1 MDNKKRQSKK
11 FIEKFMRKN
20 LDQKKTEL
28 KNFVEQLKKSKS
40 GGSSS
45 KTDEE
50 TFTKLKEKLKT
61 SSKKNVKEFI
71 QKYIKIS
78 QSDKKVKRGLSRLV
92 RKLDKNKINFRQ
104 NNDNTILIYVL
115 TFGLTVI
122 IIGTIAFSREYNPIE
137 DAIKEK
143 NQRIK
148 EKTAEKNQRIK
159 EKKEDI
165 KEQVI
170 DDTLEDIK
178 KNPEKS
184 FIDTMLEK
192 EQNLIDKDEEIK
204 TINKD
209 IEVLKNEKEML
220 ENTIKNEKE
229 TIENTIE
236 NEKIENIVE
245 ADRDKAVVE
254 KVAPEIQAKKIKR
267 VQFDEK
273 LNQTF
278 CISRAFMRQV
288 DIKDIGEA
296 CFEREYEDIQV
307 VLEDGEE
314 IIIKDKDAI
323 NDIKKLTRVQDD
335 ITAEEKLLE
344 EAEIDFE
351 TEYPN
356 LYNTFQDFKATFK
369 GDFDLFCTEIQQS
382 IEYKQDL
389 QLFRSKKDAF
399 RNREDNLKQEG
410 EEILEKANPKVDETI
425 VNQEKEAIQDKTGG
439 DGLDGDGAELAE
451 DLFESS
457 GTADLLAAFADALVG
472 FLIVGA
478 FFIVLAAILYIDPN
492 LFNQIADLIGD
503 IPIIGPVLKP
513 LLQNFF
519 NELFLLNDEFGEL
532 LDVLGNGIATFF
544 TNIGNCTAGNVGAC
558 EDIFPDLIS
567 SLNQFRSDLE
577 NDLEQFATFSVDS
590 FDYLLTQ
597 IINITE
603 YLFLQVVGSS
613 FVNNLFN
620 DTIDFLE
627 NETDAV
633 VGCVGSGFQN
643 TESCDNIVNN
653 VVDYTEQVGDLIS
666 GEVNTI
672 YNSTIGYITQ
682 LANTDANLIEGDINE
697 FDSDIDSINSDIDN
711 FFDSL

>member
-1 MDNKKRQSKK
+1 MDNKKRLSKK

-28 KNFVEQLKKSKS
+28 KNFVDQLKKSKS
-40 GGSSS
+40 GGLLS

-50 TFTKLKEKLKT
+50 TFTKLKEQLKT

-92 RKLDKNKINFRQ
+92 RKLDKSKINFRQ
-104 NNDNTILIYVL
+104 NDDQSLIL
-115 TFGLTVI
+115 LTVI
-122 IIGTIAFSREYNPIE
+122 PAAFLLVIGVIPIILRPGEVDPI
-137 DAIKEK
+137 IIQ

-148 EKTAEKNQRIK
+148 EAIKKQAIDDALEEIK
-159 EKKEDI
+159 E
-165 KEQVI
+165 
-170 DDTLEDIK
+170 
-178 KNPEKS
+178 NPDKS
-184 FIDTMLEK
+184 FIETILEK
-192 EQNLIDKDEEIK
+192 EKEIK
-204 TINKD
+204 VGIKAVSSDKETIK
-209 IEVLKNEKEML
+209 
-220 ENTIKNEKE
+220 NTIK
-229 TIENTIE
+229 
-236 NEKIENIVE
+236 NEKIENIVK
-245 ADRDKAVVE
+245 ADGDKAVVE
-254 KVAPEIQAKKIKR
+254 KVAPEIEAKKIKR
-267 VQFDEK
+267 VTIN
-273 LNQTF
+273 LNINETF
-278 CISRAFMRQV
+278 CFRAFKRQV
-288 DIKDIGEA
+288 IEEIEEA

-399 RNREDNLKQEG
+399 KNREDNLKQEG
-410 EEILEKANPKVDETI
+410 EEILEDANPKVDETI
-425 VNQEKEAIQDKTGG
+425 LDQEKEDIQGKTGG
-439 DGLDGDGAELAE
+439 DGLDGDGGELAE

-544 TNIGNCTAGNVGAC
+544 TNIGNCTASNVGAC

-603 YLFLQVVGSS
+603 YLFLQLAGSS

-620 DTIDFLE
+620 DTIAFLE
-627 NETDAV
+627 NETNAV

-653 VVDYTEQVGDLIS
+653 IVDYTEQVGDLIS

-682 LANTDANLIEGDINE
+682 LANTDANLIEGDIN
-697 FDSDIDSINSDIDN
+697 DLDNDIDN